1 MKGTIV
7 CEVPV
12 VRNHNLKRFL
22 NDFMLTNAKHY
33 KVEYTEGEYKN
44 VMVAYESLRLAI
56 KRHKQPIKISIRNGE
71 IYLTRTD
78 M

>member
-7 CEVPV
+7 CDIPV

-22 NDFMLTNAKHY
+22 GDFMLTKSKHY
-33 KVEYTEGEYKN
+33 KVELEEGEYKTPYT
-44 VMVAYESLRLAI
+44 AYESIRYAI
-56 KRHKQPIKISIRNGE
+56 KRHKYPIKISIRKGV

>member
-1 MKGTIV
+1 MKGIIV
-7 CEVPV
+7 CDVPV

-22 NDFMLTNAKHY
+22 ADFMLTKSKHY
-33 KVEYTEGEYKN
+33 KVEIEEGEYKN
-44 VMVAYESLRLAI
+44 ANVAYESLRLAI
-56 KRHKQPIKISIRNGE
+56 KRQKHPIKISIRKGE